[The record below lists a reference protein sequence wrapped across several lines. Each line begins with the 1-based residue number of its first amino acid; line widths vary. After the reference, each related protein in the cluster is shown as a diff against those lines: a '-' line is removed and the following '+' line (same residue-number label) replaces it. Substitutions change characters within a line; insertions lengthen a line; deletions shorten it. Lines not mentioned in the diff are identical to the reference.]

1 MTYPSFDDYNTA
13 MTGIATTVPDPLL
26 AGGQVQSNSWG
37 SPFARTGSF
46 AYTYKINTRTGDY
59 AFRLFQTERKGMQ
72 ARYKAVSK
80 ELASHPNPYFV
91 EFDYLPKGI
100 RVEGG
105 IFPALRMRWAD
116 GEPLGVYIEKH
127 VNDGVGL
134 RVLQANIDSLARS
147 LETAG
152 IAHGDIQMSN
162 VLVQSN
168 GAVMLVDYDAMFVP
182 ALASM
187 DSVEVGHPN
196 FQHPERSLLQPFDAT
211 LDRFSFALIH
221 TGLEA
226 LIEKPSL
233 WKALQADSDALLFRG
248 KDLADPHGSKI
259 FRQLVALPITG
270 VFAKRLASFATSP
283 YAQTPTFSDFRTGT
297 NIPSG
302 ATGARSSGASGSSPS
317 DIPWYQEPVVTPS
330 RGGGSG
336 RGLSDGEMWI
346 IDARVIKDVF
356 DYAGDPV
363 LLVGRIESVD
373 TTVGGRGQPAVR
385 LTLSTDGNKS
395 VLVNMWSEGL
405 KNFAA
410 AGVTIN
416 DSWESRWISAEGT
429 LSPVLGSP
437 TGQYVS
443 LTVTQTDDLQL
454 ITYHHA
460 RRILAGKENT
470 TAAPKA
476 DTPTSKARSND
487 DLIDDLSGKP
497 TSTGKKS
504 TAASSGTGSPSG
516 STPGGGTPS
525 DSTWGSVKW
534 VLFLLVILTAAIAAA
549 LNINANSSSNSRSVS
564 EPPTTAVPTVV
575 NTWAWSLSSFEGKC
589 LTSQNEIVTCLN
601 NDAERRVTG
610 TSLTVAGCGD
620 WDVLER
626 RKGYVCTVGMNEST
640 AQPVS
645 YETCTDIVY
654 VDGPFRECFPGE
666 QWSYISCWNRAQGAV
681 LQQRQSGQWVTVR
694 KLVAKNDK
702 CMDRYP
708 WTVAFDWKASGVG
721 VKRYRVYIPEG
732 SGFTQD
738 FQNITVTVREK

>member
-302 ATGARSSGASGSSPS
+302 ATGARSSGASGSSPP

-395 VLVNMWSEGL
+395 VFVNVWAEGL

-429 LSPVLGSP
+429 LSQVLGSP
-437 TGQYVS
+437 TGQHVN
-443 LTVTQTDDLQL
+443 LIVTQTDDLQL
-454 ITYHHA
+454 ITYHDA
-460 RRILAGKENT
+460 RRILATKENT

-476 DTPTSKARSND
+476 PTPTSKPRSND
-487 DLIDDLSGKP
+487 DLIDDLSGSP

-504 TAASSGTGSPSG
+504 TAASSGAGSPSG
-516 STPGGGTPS
+516 STPSGGTPS
-525 DSTWGSVKW
+525 DSTWESVKW
-534 VLFLLVILTAAIAAA
+534 VLLILGILTAAIAAA
-549 LNINANSSSNSRSVS
+549 LILINANSSSNSSSVS

-610 TSLTVAGCGD
+610 TSLTDAGCGD
-620 WDVLER
+620 WDVLKR

-640 AQPVS
+640 AQPIT
-645 YETCTDIVY
+645 YETCIETTS
-654 VDGPFRECFPGE
+654 DGLVRPCSAGQ
-666 QWSYISCWNRAQGAV
+666 QWSYFNCWNAPGGV
-681 LQQRQSGQWVTVR
+681 LQQKKSGQWVSV
-694 KLVAKNDK
+694 KDGISEKNNCGPDF
-702 CMDRYP
+702 P
-708 WTVAFDWKASGVG
+708 WTVEFDWKASGVG
-721 VKRYRVYIPEG
+721 IKQYRIYFPPTAD
-732 SGFTQD
+732 FTEAIE
-738 FQNITVTVREK
+738 NITVTVREK